1 MLHVVQDLLDRP
13 SLTPGYTLPWR
24 SDETQHS
31 PLAFVGRLQARI
43 PRFEQARVTLEAERD
58 RIRHRLEDAEVA
70 LAAAAAAAR
79 PLPGSREEWA
89 IAASVRQAER
99 ESDQARADLG
109 LVEMR
114 LGAEIVWDDVRKGL
128 GRAAD
133 VALHKYAAYLR
144 GVYLAEA
151 PATLRHAADRVLQA
165 RAVYQR
171 TVHELTALAEGHIPS
186 QPDLIASGLTE
197 ALTVLLQHDVWAPPE
212 RPVDSNDPSTRGL
225 GGLASRILS
234 RAART

>member
-79 PLPGSREEWA
+79 PYPG
-89 IAASVRQAER
+89 V
-99 ESDQARADLG
+99 
-109 LVEMR
+109 
-114 LGAEIVWDDVRKGL
+114 
-128 GRAAD
+128 GRN
-133 VALHKYAAYLR
+133 
-144 GVYLAEA
+144 G
-151 PATLRHAADRVLQA
+151 
-165 RAVYQR
+165 
-171 TVHELTALAEGHIPS
+171 PS
-186 QPDLIASGLTE
+186 QLPCARPSESQIKPGLIWVSWKC
-197 ALTVLLQHDVWAPPE
+197 D
-212 RPVDSNDPSTRGL
+212 
-225 GGLASRILS
+225 
-234 RAART
+234 